1 MRPETEFLRVGD
13 RERALG
19 SRACLCCSPWTFG
32 LFEKRQRFV
41 QAWAQHS
48 IWTTGVLGGGSVPRT
63 PRKGTPMTPM
73 TSPTR
78 RRKCLRVSK
87 QPPLVK
93 RVWVARLFNALCYA
107 FACGFPLGSL
117 LGTLCPRIEE
127 TQNFGNKLCPLV
139 CLLSSPC
146 SLPSLAR
153 VSQIAWALELLPDRS
168 LS

>member
-1 MRPETEFLRVGD
+1 MDYWCF
-13 RERALG
+13 
-19 SRACLCCSPWTFG
+19 
-32 LFEKRQRFV
+32 
-41 QAWAQHS
+41 
-48 IWTTGVLGGGSVPRT
+48 
-63 PRKGTPMTPM
+63 
-73 TSPTR
+73 R
-78 RRKCLRVSK
+78 RRICPSDAKEGDSYDPYDFTSTEEEMP
-87 QPPLVK
+87 QGEQAASTGK

-139 CLLSSPC
+139 CLLGAPC